1 MATPVSREPAYL
13 LHSRPYRETSLLIDI
28 FSLNYGVLRLVVK
41 GLHRPSNPL
50 KGVLQPFQPLLLA
63 WQGRSE
69 LKNLTD
75 AELGSRLPALRGDYL
90 YSGLYLNEILTK
102 LLQSY
107 QPAPKLFSAYADVMG
122 GMAKKDLLEPALRLF
137 EFRMLKELGAFP
149 SFTEEAGAERNI
161 DPYSLYYWLPEK
173 GFIRIDNLA
182 NPPLSFAEFD
192 CNMGGVARQYLMR
205 GSQLIELSQSDLSR
219 KETLLAAKRLSR
231 LMIDHLLAGKP
242 LKSRELIA
250 KSRELKKY
258 GASRQ

>member
-1 MATPVSREPAYL
+1 MATPVLREPAYL
-13 LHSRPYRETSLLIDI
+13 LHSRHYRETSLLIDV

-41 GLHRPSNPL
+41 GAHRPSNPL
-50 KGVLQPFQPLLLA
+50 KGILQPFQPLLLS
-63 WQGRSE
+63 WLGRSD

-90 YSGLYLNEILTK
+90 YSGLYLNEILTN
-102 LLQSY
+102 LLQTY

-122 GMAKKDLLEPALRLF
+122 RMAIKEQLEPALRIF
-137 EFRMLKELGAFP
+137 EFSMLKELGAFP
-149 SFTEEAGAERNI
+149 SFTEEAGTERDI
-161 DPYSLYYWLPEK
+161 DAFSSYYWLPEK
-173 GFIRIDNLA
+173 GFIKIDDLA
-182 NPPLSFAEFD
+182 NPPFSYAEFD
-192 CNMGGVARQYLMR
+192 CNVGGVARQYIMS

-250 KSRELKKY
+250 KTRELKKY
-258 GASRQ
+258 GASR